1 MTVNRIKR
9 FIKIFIATACTVA
22 VSCQAFACKR
32 TINMKQSEIDI
43 CADEIRNYLDAKT
56 AQDQFTALAN
66 AMGSQLDRQYASIE
80 YSSENGKTYRVFAF
94 NVNDDNERFVVRGRG
109 GKATGGLFI
118 PGETYRLKIV
128 GMSDYDE
135 DFFNATAWK
144 NQYSDYV
151 TEEKTVK
158 IKDSP
163 VRFITLNSGYNY
175 RDLGGWETETGKKIC
190 YGKIYRGARTNG
202 FSEKDIAIFKENLHI
217 KSEIDLRNSNDDG
230 GQNSSILGD
239 DINYLKA
246 PMSQYS
252 YILPSF
258 SLNGRTFDTN
268 SPAEIKRIFEFLAD
282 EHNYPLFF
290 HCNAG
295 ADRTGTLAFLILGS
309 LGVTIGDLT
318 RDFELTSFSQGG
330 TRLRGKFQEPFEYG
344 IMQDDANNFVAWGDM
359 ISRIKSDYP
368 TPDGKLS
375 SSIKKYLTT
384 ECKISAEILSKMA
397 DILLSK

>member
-1 MTVNRIKR
+1 M
-9 FIKIFIATACTVA
+9 
-22 VSCQAFACKR
+22 
-32 TINMKQSEIDI
+32 
-43 CADEIRNYLDAKT
+43 
-56 AQDQFTALAN
+56 
-66 AMGSQLDRQYASIE
+66 
-80 YSSENGKTYRVFAF
+80 
-94 NVNDDNERFVVRGRG
+94 
-109 GKATGGLFI
+109 
-118 PGETYRLKIV
+118 
-128 GMSDYDE
+128 
-135 DFFNATAWK
+135 
-144 NQYSDYV
+144 
-151 TEEKTVK
+151 
-158 IKDSP
+158 
-163 VRFITLNSGYNY
+163 
-175 RDLGGWETETGKKIC
+175 GGWETETGKKIC

-202 FSEKDIAIFKENLHI
+202 FSEKDIAIFKDNLHI

-368 TPDGKLS
+368 TSDGKLS

-384 ECKISAEILSKMA
+384 ECKISAEILSKIA